1 MKKDLQVKNEQ
12 RFAKRRYRIV
22 RRILYSKMVLSFLFL
37 IVQFL
42 VFFAFV
48 VNLSQYVIYIA
59 ASNFLLGIVFAIY
72 LSNCQG
78 KNEFK
83 LAWLVPTL
91 VLPIFGISLYVY
103 TRFSM
108 KNFGLQKKIAAAR
121 SRADPFL
128 PYGAQLENSSCD
140 VADLVHFLYGSGGFP
155 AYQGCAIKYFSC
167 GEEFLEDFL
176 HEIES
181 ATSFIFIEF
190 FIIDLDETCQ
200 KIFGILKDKAAQ
212 GVEVRVV
219 YDGIGSV
226 MASTRAFQHYLRTIG
241 ITSKIYMPLIP
252 VFNLQQ
258 NNRDHRK
265 IVVIDGQVAYTGG
278 LNLSEQYFNI
288 GQNRFSYWKDSAL
301 KVTGEAAKTFTSLF
315 LQIWH
320 LAKSFA
326 KSPVDTDCAKYFP
339 PAQKT
344 GGTGGIVIPYG
355 DDAYNE
361 KDIAENIYLYIL
373 AKAQRYVYITTPY
386 IIIDN
391 QLKEA
396 LTFVVERGIEVS
408 MIVPARHDHF
418 VTFCVGRTFLK
429 TLVESGVHVYLYLP
443 GFIHAK
449 NFVCDDKIAT
459 VGSVNLDYRSFYH
472 HFEGGAVVYDNPEIL
487 RVKRDFEQ
495 TLLSC
500 KRMQVGD
507 YQKLPLYMRF
517 IGRVF
522 RVFAPL
528 V

>member
-1 MKKDLQVKNEQ
+1 MKKKLKVKIKNSIP
-12 RFAKRRYRIV
+12 KKRYRIV

-37 IVQFL
+37 IVQFV

-59 ASNFLLGIVFAIY
+59 TSNFLLGIIFAIY
-72 LSNCQG
+72 LSNRQG

-103 TRFSM
+103 TRIAM
-108 KNFGLQKKIAAAR
+108 KNFGLQKKLSFAR
-121 SRADPFL
+121 SKTDPFL
-128 PYGAQLENSSCD
+128 PAQIEVQSTFCE
-140 VADLVHFLYGSGGFP
+140 VADLVHFLCTAGGFP
-155 AYQGCAIKYFSC
+155 AYQGCDVKYFSC

-176 HEIES
+176 AEIQS

-190 FIIDLDETCQ
+190 FIIDLDETCL
-200 KIFGILKDKAAQ
+200 KIFKILKEKAAQ

-226 MASTRAFQHYLRTIG
+226 MASTRAFQRYLRTVG
-241 ITSKIYMPLIP
+241 IKSKIYMPLIP

-301 KVTGEAAKTFTSLF
+301 KIKGEAAKTFSSLF

-320 LAKSFA
+320 VAKSFA
-326 KSPVDTDCAKYFP
+326 KTPVDTDCTKYFP
-339 PAQKT
+339 PAQKSAS
-344 GGTGGIVIPYG
+344 TGGIVIPYG
-355 DDAYNE
+355 DDAYNDM
-361 KDIAENIYLYIL
+361 DIAENVYLYIL

-396 LTFVVERGIEVS
+396 LTFAVERGIEVS

-418 VTFCVGRTFLK
+418 VTFCMGRTFLK
-429 TLVESGVHVYLYLP
+429 TLVECGVHVYLYLP

-459 VGSVNLDYRSFYH
+459 VGSVNLDYRSFFH
-472 HFEGGAVVYDNPEIL
+472 HFEGGAVLSAYPEIL
-487 RVKRDFEQ
+487 RIKRDFEQ

-500 KRMQVGD
+500 KRMQVCD

-517 IGRVF
+517 VGRVF

>member
-1 MKKDLQVKNEQ
+1 MKKGQQVK
-12 RFAKRRYRIV
+12 KSSVKKRYRIV

-37 IVQFL
+37 ILQFL
-42 VFFAFV
+42 IYFAFV
-48 VNLSQYVIYIA
+48 INLSQYVVYVA

-72 LSNCQG
+72 LSNRQG

-103 TRFSM
+103 THISM
-108 KNFGLQKKIAAAR
+108 KNFGLQKKLCAVKAKTE
-121 SRADPFL
+121 PFL
-128 PYGAQLENSSCD
+128 PVQIEVQQSFREIK
-140 VADLVHFLYGSGGFP
+140 DLVHFLYATGGFP
-155 AYQGCAIKYFSC
+155 AYQGCTLTYFSC

-176 HEIES
+176 HEIEG

-200 KIFGILKDKAAQ
+200 KIFKILKDKAAQ
-212 GVEVRVV
+212 GVEVRIV

-226 MASTRAFQHYLRTIG
+226 MASTRAFQRYLRTVG
-241 ITSKIYMPLIP
+241 INSKIYMPLIP
-252 VFNLQQ
+252 IFNLQQ

-301 KVTGEAAKTFTSLF
+301 KVKGEAAKTFTSLF

-326 KSPVDTDCAKYFP
+326 KTPVDTDCAKYFP
-339 PAQKT
+339 PAQK
-344 GGTGGIVIPYG
+344 GAGNGGIVIPYG
-355 DDAYNE
+355 DDAYNDE
-361 KDIAENIYLYIL
+361 DIAENIYLYIL

-396 LTFVVERGIEVS
+396 LTFAVERGIEVS
-408 MIVPARHDHF
+408 MIMPARHDHF

-429 TLVESGVHVYLYLP
+429 TLVESGVNVYLYLP

-459 VGSVNLDYRSFYH
+459 VGSVNLDYRSFFH

-487 RVKRDFEQ
+487 CVKRDFEQ